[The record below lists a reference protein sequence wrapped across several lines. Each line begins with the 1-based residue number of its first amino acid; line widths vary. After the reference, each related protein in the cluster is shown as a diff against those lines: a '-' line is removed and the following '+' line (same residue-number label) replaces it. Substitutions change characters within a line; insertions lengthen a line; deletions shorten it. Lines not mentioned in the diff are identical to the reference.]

1 MAERP
6 RYRQGR
12 IVWALLRSH
21 KGKKERHPAIII
33 SADSDIIQPAQFD
46 PRANIDKVNAVAV
59 IGVSTKYLK
68 YPPSVAIPYSPNKG
82 GHAVTKLTEDCGA
95 CIGWYDWVVLED
107 DIEARGGD
115 VPPPQMDQI
124 MDLVARDLRVKLSSR
139 AAKMSTALAGINEL
153 LSQLLGEP

>member
-12 IVWALLRSH
+12 IVWALLRSG
-21 KGKKERHPAIII
+21 KGKKERHPAVII
-33 SADSDIIQPAQFD
+33 SSDADITQPEQFD

-68 YPPSVAIPYSPNKG
+68 YPPSVSLPYSTNMG
-82 GHAVTKLTEDCGA
+82 GHAVTKLTGDCGA
-95 CIGWYDWVVLED
+95 CIGWYGWVVLED

-115 VPPPQMDQI
+115 VPPVEMDQI
-124 MDLVARDLRVKLSSR
+124 MELVAKDLRVKLSSR
-139 AAKMSTALAGINEL
+139 AAQMSTQLAGINDL
-153 LSQLLGEP
+153 LSRLLGEP